1 MVHPFTS
8 TIERPIEQDGW
19 VVCHYINATDRIQVV
34 RVVNI
39 PSWQFERVVFPGE
52 RLLFEVP
59 PHTEFEVQED
69 GESIVVHPIP
79 CDRIP
84 CSLPQ

>member
-1 MVHPFTS
+1 MIHPFPNAT
-8 TIERPIEQDGW
+8 ERPIGQDGW
-19 VVCHYINATDRIQVV
+19 VVCHYMNSTDRIQVV

-39 PSWQFERVVFPGE
+39 SAWQFERVVFPGE

-59 PHTEFEVQED
+59 PHAEFEVQGD
-69 GESIVVHPIP
+69 VGSTVVHPIP